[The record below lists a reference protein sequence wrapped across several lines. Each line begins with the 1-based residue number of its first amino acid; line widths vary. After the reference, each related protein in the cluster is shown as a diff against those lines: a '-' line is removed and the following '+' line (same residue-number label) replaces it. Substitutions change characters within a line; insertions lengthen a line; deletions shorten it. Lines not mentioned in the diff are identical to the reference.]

1 MQKQTKKNDQ
11 NIQRTEQKQ
20 NKKKIQF
27 ILYSPRKRIVNKQ
40 QEKNNNN
47 NTRLQNKKD
56 EITTSTLTNER
67 LIWLFKYVV

>member
-1 MQKQTKKNDQ
+1 MEKQTNKNEQ

-20 NKKKIQF
+20 NKKEIQF
-27 ILYSPRKRIVNKQ
+27 ILYSSRKRIVNKQ
-40 QEKNNNN
+40 QENNNNN

>member
-20 NKKKIQF
+20 NKKEIQF